1 MFLNEKS
8 WYRQAPSYTDRI
20 ATKQAWGEWG
30 RKALGAINKLV
41 MRTQSRMVMRGEII
55 CWVRKDRDGERNRRR
70 RKTPSLA

>member
-1 MFLNEKS
+1 MVS
-8 WYRQAPSYTDRI
+8 TGAIIYRQDCDKAGR
-20 ATKQAWGEWG
+20 GEWG